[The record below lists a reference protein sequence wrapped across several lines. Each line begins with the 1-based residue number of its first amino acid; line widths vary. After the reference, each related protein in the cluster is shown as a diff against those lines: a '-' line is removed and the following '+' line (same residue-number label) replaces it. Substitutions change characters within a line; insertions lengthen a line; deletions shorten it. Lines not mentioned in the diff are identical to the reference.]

1 MALVNAI
8 IENVQCVYALST
20 LHPPPHPGFF
30 FFNSYHH
37 HDLFLMLPFIS
48 HHYII
53 MEFQAWG
60 RGALLKF
67 VEERRKAPCRSKW
80 MKHVKFISWFFL
92 PLLLLFP
99 PLSSPSSS
107 PSISFYIFCS
117 FFCHYTTFFSFFFIF
132 WCVFIAITLLHELHG
147 KSLWIKWS
155 SIP

>member
-1 MALVNAI
+1 MC
-8 IENVQCVYALST
+8 NVYTPYLPYT
-20 LHPPPHPGFF
+20 PPGFF

-48 HHYII
+48 CHYII

-107 PSISFYIFCS
+107 PSISFYIFLPLHY
-117 FFCHYTTFFSFFFIF
+117 FFFFFFFIF